1 MSSSSQNERC
11 GEIGFVKITA
21 RERGLRKVDVEL
33 YGREEPLGGEVKEE
47 NLAGMRLL
55 PSLMHRRWTKNGR
68 AQQLMFS

>member
-1 MSSSSQNERC
+1 MSAVAKLGSSRSQR
-11 GEIGFVKITA
+11 GRG
-21 RERGLRKVDVEL
+21 GLRKVDVEL